1 MFPNHFTRF
10 SFYSFFRK
18 LSRCGT
24 AICRPYQ
31 DFTLFLQ
38 LRYICI
44 TTLRP
49 AAFLFPLR
57 SELAFLPP
65 IRPLCNYFF
74 PADTVFPHLK
84 VCSKMRSVKPLF
96 PTSADRAAPA
106 DKAAPGQILPGRRT
120 HDDETFLYFPYPLDS
135 GRPCG
140 CVLFWGICPITGW
153 ERWSASLCRRGR
165 RDSNRTARRSP
176 PPSRD

>member
-49 AAFLFPLR
+49 AAFFFPLR
-57 SELAFLPP
+57 HEIAFSPP
-65 IRPLCNYFF
+65 TRPLCNYFLL
-74 PADTVFPHLK
+74 ADTAIPHLK

-96 PTSADRAAPA
+96 PTSANKAAPADRAAP
-106 DKAAPGQILPGRRT
+106 GQDLPGRRT
-120 HDDETFLYFPYPLDS
+120 HDDETFLYFPYPHGL
-135 GRPCG
+135 GETVRVRP
-140 CVLFWGICPITGW
+140 FWGHLSDHRMGTMVGVT
-153 ERWSASLCRRGR
+153 L
-165 RDSNRTARRSP
+165 SP
-176 PPSRD
+176 WTTR